1 MKKFIVTQAAAAL
14 MLLIIATTG
23 CKKNVNPND
32 PNNGNESNDNL
43 EYVDLGLP
51 SGTLWAN
58 CNIGATVP
66 EGYGNYY
73 SWAEIEKK
81 ELYKWDTYKYCNESG
96 NQLTKYCNDPEF
108 GNEGFSDNLTILES
122 GDDAAI
128 ALLGNEWCMP
138 TKEQMAEL
146 INNCTWK
153 WTGHNGVNGFE
164 VTGSNGNSIF
174 LPAGGMRHDNG
185 NTVSVEHG
193 YYWLN
198 SFDTGNPTNAWNFMI
213 GADLDVIGNSTA
225 TAERYIGFSVRPVH
239 PYGWPFCPTN

>member
-14 MLLIIATTG
+14 TLLIIATTG

-81 ELYKWDTYKYCNESG
+81 ETYKWDTYKYCNESG

-138 TKEQMAEL
+138 TKEQWDEL
-146 INNCTWK
+146 LQNTTYS
-153 WTGHNGVNGFE
+153 WTTQNDVNGYLF
-164 VTGSNGNSIF
+164 TATNGNTMF
-174 LPAGGMRHDNG
+174 LPASDRIRDDEVLDLG
-185 NTVSVEHG
+185 NQAP
-193 YYWLN
+193 L
-198 SFDTGNPTNAWNFMI
+198 
-213 GADLDVIGNSTA
+213 
-225 TAERYIGFSVRPVH
+225 
-239 PYGWPFCPTN
+239 

>member
-1 MKKFIVTQAAAAL
+1 MKKFFLTQASAAL

-122 GDDAAI
+122 GDDVAI

-138 TKEQMAEL
+138 TKEQWDEL
-146 INNCTWK
+146 LQNTTYS
-153 WTGHNGVNGFE
+153 WTTQNDVNGYLF
-164 VTGSNGNSIF
+164 TATNGNTMF
-174 LPAGGMRHDNG
+174 LPASDRIRDDEVLDLG
-185 NTVSVEHG
+185 NQG
-193 YYWLN
+193 YYWSNMLDN
-198 SFDTGNPTNAWNFMI
+198 ENPRKANNLVFSSEDIKTSSSFRHLGIP
-213 GADLDVIGNSTA
+213 
-225 TAERYIGFSVRPVH
+225 VRPVRA
-239 PYGWPFCPTN
+239 TVQ